1 MTAARRALFVAL
13 VDLSAPGGGGGRAA
27 ALDRARLLLDTLFD
41 GLAACAADGQLP
53 WEFDVAAVGSR
64 RRDGAAEVVPLLPG
78 TDRAAVPLA
87 GLLAAERPP
96 RGEGE
101 PRRWLA
107 DATPDGEAAADA
119 GWIAAHRVVSRWLT
133 DNSAAR
139 PPVVVR
145 CAFGPDVAESQ
156 SAAERGVR
164 ALGRPDSPVVVFT
177 HRTPDDEAA
186 AELPVAAV
194 WELLFADH
202 PPRPD
207 AAEPTPEAPPFQVV
221 RAFHCEKLGNDPAQ
235 WEDGYAVDPAS
246 GRAAIADGASEGIYC
261 RVWADLLS
269 AGVVADAPG
278 PARLGGWVSDRRA
291 EWRRRIDYPKLNWSK
306 QGKVDST
313 GAAATLLGLSV
324 GPLTPAGGRVWRA
337 VAVGDACLFW
347 VRDGRLMLS
356 FPLAC
361 GEQLGSA
368 PDLLRT
374 LAGRREPNPL
384 TGGGVCR
391 PGDLFLLATDA
402 VAGHLFRLAE
412 GGQPLARYADLS
424 ADGWRQE
431 ATDLRRNGGM
441 VNDDCTLLVLRVTG
455 PAAET
460 PPAET
465 TETIGE
471 VDAAEPVDATDP
483 PATADDDHAYS
494 GA

>member
-1 MTAARRALFVAL
+1 MLASPRALFVAL
-13 VDLSAPGGGGGRAA
+13 VDLSAPAGGGDGRAA
-27 ALDRARLLLDTLFD
+27 ALDRARLFLDTLFD
-41 GLAACAADGQLP
+41 GLAGCAADGQLP
-53 WEFDVAAVGSR
+53 CEFDVAAVGCR
-64 RRDGAAEVVPLLPG
+64 RSGDAAEVVPLLPG
-78 TDRAAVPLA
+78 TVRAAVPLA
-87 GLLAAERPP
+87 GLLAADRPR

-107 DATPDGEAAADA
+107 DATPGGEPAADA
-119 GWIAAHRVVSRWLT
+119 GWVAAHRVVSRWLS
-133 DNSAAR
+133 DNPAAR
-139 PPVVVR
+139 PPVVVY
-145 CAFGPDVAESQ
+145 CAFAPVDPEGQ

-164 ALGRPDSPVVVFT
+164 ALGRPLAPTVVFT
-177 HRTPDDEAA
+177 HRPPDNDTAD
-186 AELPVAAV
+186 LPVAAV

-202 PPRPD
+202 PPRV
-207 AAEPTPEAPPFQVV
+207 AVAEPTPEAPPFEVV
-221 RAFHCEKLGNDPAQ
+221 REFHCEKLGNDPAQ
-235 WEDGYAVDPAS
+235 WEDGYATDPNA

-269 AGVVADAPG
+269 AGVVADAPD
-278 PARLGGWVSDRRA
+278 PTRLGLWVSDRRA

-306 QGKVDST
+306 QAKVDST

-337 VAVGDACLFW
+337 MAVGDACLFW

-374 LAGRREPNPL
+374 LTGRREPNPL
-384 TGGGVCR
+384 TAGGVCR

-424 ADGWRQE
+424 AEEWRQE
-431 ATDLRRNGGM
+431 ATGLRRNGGM

-455 PAAET
+455 STAEP
-460 PPAET
+460 PPAEAASAEADT
-465 TETIGE
+465 
-471 VDAAEPVDATDP
+471 AEPVVATDP
-483 PATADDDHAYS
+483 PAAAADGDDHAYS